1 MSSTQFSKSA
11 SPMDAY
17 TNVITYTVYE
27 YTHDGLTLTSTF
39 LSKKDAYRYVKD
51 YTDGSSYVNV
61 YKTKCVRTYAPSTPD
76 QDTLDA
82 AHTLTNMKSSPVT
95 LVDPDYHSDDDP
107 DYVPDEHDDFGLQYE
122 DDYVSDEHDDDNS
135 EVSLEGMFV
144 KSHGKGYLLVPP
156 SNSEYYGEKYF
167 LDGWWMPVH
176 RGWFFKAEFL
186 DTLTNLGAMYV
197 TKSSKS
203 LGKSKSSKS
212 SKSKNTSS
220 NPHSPKP
227 LAKSAPASSESDFS
241 TMALSTYGKG
251 YLLTTHSSHP
261 QYAKYYY
268 YDTHGFTDT
277 PQEDGTFT
285 YSGFWNSKAK
295 GWFFKKS
302 SFAYL
307 TSECGAKFIKDEP
320 TTSASSFTMSDDLSS
335 MTLTKYGKGY
345 LLTPASGDSSSGTKY
360 FDLPEGGQGW
370 WRQDLNGWFFRSMY
384 YDELV
389 DMGAQFTTQNN
400 TDDSYDIVSTDEQF
414 DYSPNFVKY
423 GKGWLLKPDDKF
435 VYDHSKKYFEGAWWM
450 PTAQGWF
457 FRTNAKKLFMNK
469 YGYA

>member
-1 MSSTQFSKSA
+1 MSSTQISNTA
-11 SPMDAY
+11 SQMDAY
-17 TNVITYTVYE
+17 ANVITYTVYE
-27 YTHDGLTLTSTF
+27 YTHDGLTLPSTF

-51 YTDGSSYVNV
+51 YTDGSSHVYVF
-61 YKTKCVRTYAPSTPD
+61 KTKCVRSYAPTSHD
-76 QDTLDA
+76 QDTVDA
-82 AHTLTNMKSSPVT
+82 AHTLTNMKSSQVT
-95 LVDPDYHSDDDP
+95 LVDPEYHSDDDP
-107 DYVPDEHDDFGLQYE
+107 DYVPEDDHTEVYEEYDEDDEHGD
-122 DDYVSDEHDDDNS
+122 
-135 EVSLEGMFV
+135 VSLEGMFV
-144 KSHGKGYLLVPP
+144 KTHGKGYLLVPP
-156 SNSEYYGEKYF
+156 SNSEFFGEKYF

-197 TKSSKS
+197 TKSGKS
-203 LGKSKSSKS
+203 LAKSKSSK

-220 NPHSPKP
+220 NPYSPKSR
-227 LAKSAPASSESDFS
+227 AKSAPASSHSQFDLS
-241 TMALSTYGKG
+241 SMALSTYGKG

-277 PQEDGTFT
+277 QQEDGTFT
-285 YSGFWNSKAK
+285 HAGFWNSKAK
-295 GWFFKKS
+295 GWFFRKS
-302 SFAYL
+302 SFTYL

-320 TTSASSFTMSDDLSS
+320 TTSASASESFTMSDDLSS

-345 LLTPASGDSSSGTKY
+345 LLTPASGDSQSGTKY
-360 FDLPEGGQGW
+360 FDLPDGGQGW
-370 WRQDLNGWFFRSMY
+370 WRQDLGGWFFRSMY

-400 TDDSYDIVSTDEQF
+400 TDESYDIISTDEQF

-450 PTAQGWF
+450 PAANGWF